1 VFRKL
6 SAYAAIAIG
15 RMGLGTSRTIGRV
28 SSSILKSGQQYWWG
42 GSMTGVY
49 GDTPAA
55 GMGFNQESAMTL
67 PTVYA
72 CTRARA
78 ETLASLPPMIFLEV
92 ANSLARRRSSDNRL
106 WELLHDSP
114 NEDMDSMV
122 FYELMQTRVVNRGNG
137 FAEIERDRNDRP
149 VALWPLHNSRV
160 LPHRDNNGQL
170 EWTVTTDIMD
180 PRTELYKA
188 FKVADRDM
196 LNIVGFGS
204 DGYLS
209 TGVVPMAVEEISL
222 NMAMTQYAGQWFAKG
237 ARPSAVVEYPTYIDD
252 DDERAEMRR
261 QVNALH
267 SGREHWHEIP
277 VLWEGAKWKEIQYSP
292 EQSQLIES
300 KKYGAKTLCSFYNV
314 PPALVQIFD
323 EYKFSTVDAMI
334 QQFVMTC
341 VRADAV
347 RFERAIRRKVTH
359 TRDSQ
364 GRLRAV
370 FENPYVF
377 EFVLEALLR
386 GDAKKQAETLEIERR
401 NGITSADE
409 WRGLNNRE
417 PLPKKQGEVYLV
429 PGGFENLATLG
440 STYPGGK
447 AAAASGSD
455 SRGKSGSKDDD
466 SEDQENK
473 AGFNKARLVQALE
486 SGIPQHHDRSRG
498 GSVGDAS
505 TVRDELDVV
514 AVDVLAEAIERVEV
528 VIGKELARIHNSS
541 KGEERGVRHDEA
553 WRKHAARLEA
563 AILPACKIYCRYRDG
578 DPEKLASCMA
588 GQICSDREVGGQVNV
603 ELFESAMQ

>member
-1 VFRKL
+1 MSK
-6 SAYAAIAIG
+6 
-15 RMGLGTSRTIGRV
+15 TIGRT
-28 SSSILKSGQQYWWG
+28 SSSLLKAGQAYWWG
-42 GSMTGVY
+42 GALTGVY
-49 GDTPAA
+49 GDRPAA
-55 GMGFNQESAMTL
+55 GLTFNQESAMTL

-78 ETLASLPPMIFLEV
+78 ETLASLPPMVFLEV
-92 ANSLARRRSSDNRL
+92 ANSMARRRSSDNPL
-106 WELLHDSP
+106 WELLHDAP
-114 NEDMDSMV
+114 NEDMDSMT
-122 FYELMQTRVVNRGNG
+122 FYELMQTRIVNRGNG

-149 VALWPLHNSRV
+149 VALWPIHNSRV
-160 LPHRDNNGQL
+160 LPYRDVDGRL
-170 EWTVTTDIMD
+170 EWNVTTDILD
-180 PRTELYKA
+180 PRTERYKA

-209 TGVVPMAVEEISL
+209 VGVVPMAVEEISL

-261 QVNALH
+261 QINALH

-323 EYKFSTVDAMI
+323 DYKFSTVDAMI

-347 RFERAIRRKVTH
+347 RFERAIRRKITH
-359 TRDSQ
+359 TRNAA

-370 FENPYVF
+370 FDDPFVF

-440 STYPGGK
+440 STYPRGAK
-447 AAAASGSD
+447 AASSD
-455 SRGKSGSKDDD
+455 NRGNDRSKDNNAGDD
-466 SEDQENK
+466 DQENRRVGDSSRESPSTAFDK
-473 AGFNKARLVQALE
+473 PRLLQALE
-486 SGIPQHHDRSRG
+486 NGIPKHHDRSRG
-498 GSVGDAS
+498 GSVSDA
-505 TVRDELDVV
+505 TTDRDEMDAV
-514 AVDVLAEAIERVEV
+514 AVDVLAEAIGRVEAV
-528 VIGKELARIHNSS
+528 LGKELERISRLPES
-541 KGEERGVRHDEA
+541 ERAGRSDDA
-553 WRKHAARLEA
+553 WRKHAARLSA
-563 AILPACKIYCRYRDG
+563 AIVPACKIYCRYRDG
-578 DPEKLASCMA
+578 DPEGLASGMA
-588 GQICSDREVGGQVNV
+588 DEICSRRVVLGNVAERVRV
-603 ELFESAMQ
+603 ELFEGAM

>member
-1 VFRKL
+1 
-6 SAYAAIAIG
+6 
-15 RMGLGTSRTIGRV
+15 
-28 SSSILKSGQQYWWG
+28 
-42 GSMTGVY
+42 MTGVY

-55 GMGFNQESAMTL
+55 GLNFNQESAMTL

-78 ETLASLPPMIFLEV
+78 ETLASLPPMVFLEV
-92 ANSLARRRSSDNRL
+92 ANSLARRRSSDNQL
-106 WELLHDSP
+106 WELLHDAP
-114 NEDMDSMV
+114 NEDMDSMI

-149 VALWPLHNSRV
+149 VALWPIHNSRV
-160 LPHRDNNGQL
+160 LPYRDVNGQL
-170 EWTVTTDIMD
+170 EWTVTTDALD
-180 PRTELYKA
+180 PRTERYKA

-209 TGVVPMAVEEISL
+209 LGVVPMAVEEISL

-261 QVNALH
+261 QINALH

-323 EYKFSTVDAMI
+323 DYKFSTVDAMI

-347 RFERAIRRKVTH
+347 RFERAIRRKITH

-370 FENPYVF
+370 FEDPYVF

-440 STYPGGK
+440 ATYPSGK
-447 AAAASGSD
+447 AAASGSSSSD
-455 SRGKSGSKDDD
+455 SGKGKDNGKDNSD

-473 AGFNKARLVQALE
+473 VGFNKTRLVQALE
-486 SGIPQHHDRSRG
+486 NGIPQHHDRSRG
-498 GSVGDAS
+498 GSVADAS
-505 TVRDELDVV
+505 TVRGEMDGV
-514 AVDVLAEAIERVEV
+514 AVDVLAEAIGRVEAV
-528 VIGKELARIHNSS
+528 LSKELDRISRLPES
-541 KGEERGVRHDEA
+541 ERAGRSDDA
-553 WRKHAARLEA
+553 WKKHSARLSS
-563 AILPACKIYCRYRDG
+563 AIVPACKIFCRYRDD
-578 DPEKLASCMA
+578 DPEGLASAMA
-588 GQICSDREVGGQVNV
+588 GQICSNRVVLGDVVDSV
-603 ELFESAMQ
+603 KLSLFEGEI